1 MGRRDRERRRG
12 CLPAV
17 SRESPRALSGIFGL
31 PSRSLSDLTGCGD
44 RISVYSFPEGSVQV
58 GDGDAGGRSGD
69 VMEAQGLGHAAKLL
83 PGREEELLS
92 RKKYFLVGSLNHII
106 SG

>member
-69 VMEAQGLGHAAKLL
+69 VMEAYASVTLQSYCQERRVNCYRAKNNWGTGFGFRLTA
-83 PGREEELLS
+83 
-92 RKKYFLVGSLNHII
+92 V
-106 SG
+106 

>member
-44 RISVYSFPEGSVQV
+44 RISVFSFPEGSGQV

-83 PGREEELLS
+83 SGREAGLLS
-92 RKKYFLVGSLNHII
+92 RKKYFLGGSLNHII